1 MRETRSS
8 VGAPRMGLVL
18 SGGAARGAYQAGV
31 LRFLYRSLPKNLG
44 FVPWPAVVSGT
55 SVGALNGT
63 FVVSRSEAQIV
74 LLSRLWRRLRI
85 PDVFTL
91 QYGDVLGALRGRHR
105 GHSGA
110 ALLDPSPLVRLVHD
124 QFPQTDV
131 RRSIDSGAVRA
142 FIVSATELNNGHN
155 VLFVDSAADDLGLLP
170 LARSR
175 VERTPIGPQEVL
187 ASAALPFMFPP
198 VTLRGRG
205 YVDGGLRQNTPLR
218 PVLHSGVDRVLVVG
232 SHMAS
237 ETGPA
242 PQTEVVPSLA
252 FLAGKTLNALMADPV
267 DRDLAQAE
275 RLNAV
280 VAWGTARYGPEF
292 AEGVARDLDLRA
304 VSILTVRPSQDLGR
318 IAAKAYKDS
327 PPADAPNLRWLLSAL
342 ADRQNAEGGESDLLS
357 YLYFD
362 RAFTEQLEDLGY
374 QDAEAQQEQLA
385 AHFLGEAA
393 R

>member
-124 QFPQTDV
+124 QFPQADV

-175 VERTPIGPQEVL
+175 VDRTPIGPQEVL

-232 SHMAS
+232 SHMAA

-242 PQTEVVPSLA
+242 AQTEVVPSLA